1 MTIEELLKIYP
12 NGKVVKNPTAVSDN
26 ELSFIVDDVFFVL
39 SKNEVTDKER
49 QLLQQLFPQAERAIL
64 PQKHPWYSY
73 LFENQPFKTAEGSVR
88 VIQFELKKP
97 KAFLQAEWQNSIKEI
112 FPQLADFFFIDDT
125 RGLIIEAAGA
135 AHYTLEELQSI
146 FLTLDADFATSTL
159 AFIGNFF
166 PISPDLPA
174 LFQEEQQL
182 FMENKA
188 QARGKSAF
196 SLMDIALHFFTKKA
210 MKQSRI
216 VQNFRN
222 QFIQSTEFQAII
234 LALWKNQG
242 NISSAAKELYMHRN
256 TLHYRIDKIY
266 QQTGLSLKKMD
277 DLVFCYLL
285 IQQ

>member
-12 NGKVVKNPTAVSDN
+12 NGKIVKKTAAISDT
-26 ELSFIVDDVFFVL
+26 EFSFIVDGVFFVL
-39 SKNEVTDKER
+39 DKNDVSKTER
-49 QLLQQLFPQAERAIL
+49 QLLHQLFPPVQQAIA
-64 PQKHPWYSY
+64 QKHLWYRY
-73 LFENQPFKTAEGSVR
+73 LFENQPFNAVEGSVR
-88 VIQFELKKP
+88 IIQFELKKP
-97 KAFLQAEWQNSIKEI
+97 KAFLQAEWQNSIEEI

-125 RGLIIEAAGA
+125 RGLLIEKAGTA
-135 AHYTLEELQSI
+135 NYTLEELQSI

-159 AFIGNFF
+159 TFIGNFF
-166 PISPDLPA
+166 PVSPALPA

-188 QARGKSAF
+188 HARGKSAF
-196 SLMDIALHFFTKKA
+196 SLTDVALHFFTKKA

-216 VQNFRN
+216 VQTFRN
-222 QFIQSTEFQAII
+222 QFLQSKEFHSII

-285 IQQ
+285 IQH